1 MGSGGK
7 LDPSKVEI
15 ADFSKSRICPLARV
29 LRKRLGRFGVREGFK
44 VVFSTEV
51 IPGHAMVPCDDE
63 PNKKTTL
70 GTISYMPP
78 LFGCFMASVVVRGL
92 IEKEAD

>member
-1 MGSGGK
+1 
-7 LDPSKVEI
+7 
-15 ADFSKSRICPLARV
+15 
-29 LRKRLGRFGVREGFK
+29 
-44 VVFSTEV
+44 
-51 IPGHAMVPCDDE
+51 MVPCDDE